1 MRGVAAVVMAALVA
15 GCSTTVHRLDGEVPT
30 SAGPARSQ
38 CDKRAWLV
46 AAPTRYEL
54 VSDDGRSTQPRRD
67 GIGLYRV
74 GSDDPVSIPAAADQL
89 GPSPMLESHEDGVR
103 GYDRDRIISTALGGA
118 GILTLAL
125 GTVLFVTSFETT
137 RSSSGEEEQ
146 RINASRG
153 TWSGV
158 VVGLG
163 FGLSIAGIALSP
175 NQAERTRAET
185 ARYVFRPPKEGEK
198 DVAALVASHNEKVR
212 SGCRRVGAETKDVED
227 EEKQPD
233 DEELDESDSAGEDDA
248 EAAAEKDD
256 GGEDDADEG
265 GDERKG
271 GGADE
276 Y

>member
-1 MRGVAAVVMAALVA
+1 MRGVASVVMAALIA

-30 SAGPARSQ
+30 TAGPARTQ
-38 CDKRAWLV
+38 CEKRAWLV

-54 VSDDGRSTQPRRD
+54 VSDDGKSTRARRD

-103 GYDRDRIISTALGGA
+103 AYDRDRIISTALGGA

-125 GTVLFVTSFETT
+125 GTVLFETSFETT
-137 RSSSGEEEQ
+137 RSSSGEAEQ

-153 TWSGV
+153 TWSGI

-185 ARYVFRPPKEGEK
+185 ARYVFRPPKESEK
-198 DVAALVASHNEKVR
+198 DVAALVTTHNEKIR
-212 SGCRRVGAETKDVED
+212 SGCRRVGAKSKDVEED
-227 EEKQPD
+227 EKQSD
-233 DEELDESDSAGEDDA
+233 DEELDETDSAADDDDGAPNDEDDGKKA
-248 EAAAEKDD
+248 
-256 GGEDDADEG
+256 
-265 GDERKG
+265 GDE
-271 GGADE
+271 DE